1 MFGQKCFFS
10 DTFSTK
16 SCVEKPLFGG
26 IKKGSLWFLGRI
38 SVHDHRDV
46 QRLNKATEG
55 SQPVDAS
62 FMTAASPGVVAL
74 FQVSINQFF
83 WLQQDLMESKSL

>member
-1 MFGQKCFFS
+1 M
-10 DTFSTK
+10 
-16 SCVEKPLFGG
+16 
-26 IKKGSLWFLGRI
+26 GSLGFLGRI
-38 SVHDHRDV
+38 SVHVLRDV

-83 WLQQDLMESKSL
+83 WLQLNESTSLISICPSRSPLKQSLGGCLKYFFLLKA